1 MGIGSVWIVGFECLI
16 GEFKEVGKGGVFYRV
31 LIDGNLGVFLK
42 LHSRWRETLHALER
56 ERDRYFIHT
65 LHIYIYIYISKKI
78 KRGRKLRDQIFYPLS
93 LKFLS
98 LFILINELYLF
109 SITFMLTWFY
119 LSVSILVCVFF
130 PCSISHWMFQCW
142 IQDQFYK
149 KQCNIILKTKIQR
162 LGIKIEIKKTT
173 CLFSNDLE
181 IFDLIPHISFFSN
194 PVHLLWL
201 FTFHSLFF
209 KLFLCLKC
217 YDSILGLDWNRFEC
231 KKTNIYLSCSNFLI
245 LLLNLVYQVKL

>member
-1 MGIGSVWIVGFECLI
+1 
-16 GEFKEVGKGGVFYRV
+16 

-65 LHIYIYIYISKKI
+65 YIYIYIYIHIYIYIYIYISKKI

-109 SITFMLTWFY
+109 LITFMLTWFY

-142 IQDQFYK
+142 IQD
-149 KQCNIILKTKIQR
+149 
-162 LGIKIEIKKTT
+162 
-173 CLFSNDLE
+173 
-181 IFDLIPHISFFSN
+181 
-194 PVHLLWL
+194 
-201 FTFHSLFF
+201 
-209 KLFLCLKC
+209 
-217 YDSILGLDWNRFEC
+217 
-231 KKTNIYLSCSNFLI
+231 
-245 LLLNLVYQVKL
+245 